1 MNIQNK
7 HRQYS
12 TKSEHVS
19 FVHSNLGGG
28 QHGNLGLV
36 ISPEEVGGVA
46 GKDASLKKKPSK
58 GKAQKTQAQQPSIL
72 KKGSRAKRKHPSQD
86 IVKRKRNVRVW
97 TSKEK

>member
-1 MNIQNK
+1 M
-7 HRQYS
+7 
-12 TKSEHVS
+12 
-19 FVHSNLGGG
+19 HSNLGGG
-28 QHGNLGLV
+28 QHGNLGGLV

-86 IVKRKRNVRVW
+86 IVESDSEKGKRKRKVRVR